1 MSNLGGYQILTT
13 IAKKVGGPGNLVAL
27 IATGGAILFEGGKY
41 AFKKGK
47 KFVVEAKGK
56 SDKLYKNSQIKY
68 LIKKDGKSNEGLE
81 LKAGNYFSVLE
92 SDGDAVLIELIGN
105 KNNPYFVSKRL
116 LEQISDY
123 KESSDAI

>member
-13 IAKKVGGPGNLVAL
+13 IAKKVGGPGKLVLL

-47 KFVVEAKGK
+47 KFVVKAKSK
-56 SDKLYKNSQIKY
+56 SNKIYKNSQIKY

-92 SDGDAVLIELIGN
+92 SDGDSVLIELIGN
-105 KNNPYFVSKRL
+105 ENNPYFVSKKL
-116 LEQISDY
+116 LKQISDY
-123 KESSDAI
+123 KESSGII